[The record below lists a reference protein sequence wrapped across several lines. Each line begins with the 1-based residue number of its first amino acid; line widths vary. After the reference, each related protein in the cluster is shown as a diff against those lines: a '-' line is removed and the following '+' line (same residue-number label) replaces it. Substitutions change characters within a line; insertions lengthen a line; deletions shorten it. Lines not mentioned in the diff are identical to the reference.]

1 MRLLFFVITFI
12 CFSFQSEGKWK
23 SNLPAG
29 LEWNSYDDSYLIKI
43 RYGYEQRRV
52 LAFEQLRSKPLVREA
67 VIPPIFPDGSNFS
80 RGYSYSLV
88 DFALKCFWLNEQI
101 DAANEALLENAN
113 YYIGYPVAYKDKDSF
128 YWAADELCRILE
140 YFGSRG
146 TIRAGLVTKETEERI
161 FLMMWQ
167 YSKMQSKVTRAE
179 YKISKTWYVEE
190 SENHHIQRFY
200 AAWHFAM
207 FLKENSLYKDLRYD
221 DGFTA
226 AEHFA
231 AWNDY
236 IKQWIPERARKGLFV
251 EMANDGYGL
260 ETLKGVYNFYDFADD
275 PQLRQLSGKL
285 LDLYWAAWAQEQ
297 LSGVRGGGK
306 SRIYPDGSS
315 HGRTAF
321 WKMAWYYLGI
331 NEMTKP
337 EGNLL
342 TLITS
347 TYRMPLVVMD
357 IALDAAGRGDYE
369 IVQRNPGLAEGGFYT
384 PKPNYHL
391 QENGGVIRY
400 SYCSP
405 NFIMGSLAC
414 EARRYEDWVMISS
427 QNRWM
432 GIIYNKNPDARIF
445 PLCKTGEDERA
456 YNQMWA
462 VQKNGTMIVQKLKN
476 QLHSRGAGEMQVW
489 ISKQGLSSPV
499 ENKGWVFVDCGKSFT
514 AIKPV
519 NGGYKWLNK
528 KAGKWMVCKDQYTPI
543 IFEVVPKSAYPS
555 MSAFQGK
562 IIANNYSLQNN
573 ILHYNSLDGNL
584 LTLPTDYKG
593 LPSVNGKEVNLAPD
607 LVWDSPFIASTFNS
621 GIVKIQKGDR
631 TLNLDFLENSQPQSA
646 PLNTSG
652 KIPQELAAST
662 KAILLDATQAKGG
675 EFIQTDRE
683 TAAVLFPATAPVND
697 KITWAIDGSLP
708 VGLWQVDLDF
718 YQPESSFSPNQI
730 LRFEGEDGEKLATL
744 DLYYSG
750 FTKGTYTRSIGFYSS
765 RSVSAIALV
774 KNAQRNVN
782 TVAVRSIRILPAT
795 YTSLEKLQSVFQLPV
810 SGQQV
815 ALPFPLQSG
824 VYVVNSAKPI
834 ALNWIS
840 PEGNAFATPLNS
852 EVRVFIDQ
860 SIQPSVIS
868 GEPVAFIQLTHYPT
882 SISPDMTSAGN
893 FPLTGVVDS
902 TKNETRTLKLIGYRG
917 SEMPKVDLFPS
928 GKSMAVVTS
937 WDDGQAMDV
946 QVMECLSKYGMKG
959 TFYMN
964 RGSAM
969 NTRLDELEAKGM
981 EIGSHS
987 WSHPPFYNSS
997 PDRCLAEAV
1006 EMRRYLEKILG
1017 HPVISFSYP
1026 FVYQPAYDAGG
1037 DYVLRSLRQAGYWSG
1052 RTTTTGDNRIDSIP
1066 EPLAMRPNFHFK
1078 VGAAKTQEKLDEL
1091 LQKPGS
1097 ILYLWG
1103 HSYELA
1109 GDGTKILEEVL
1120 ASVANHP
1127 EVWYA
1132 TLGELM
1138 TWQFTRNHLQIEQAS
1153 TKGGGKS
1160 FTLKMPW
1167 LHPWLQKL
1175 PLSLTVPDGVT
1186 EVLWQGKLI
1195 PVVNRRVQLVW

>member
-1 MRLLFFVITFI
+1 
-12 CFSFQSEGKWK
+12 
-23 SNLPAG
+23 
-29 LEWNSYDDSYLIKI
+29 
-43 RYGYEQRRV
+43 
-52 LAFEQLRSKPLVREA
+52 
-67 VIPPIFPDGSNFS
+67 
-80 RGYSYSLV
+80 
-88 DFALKCFWLNEQI
+88 
-101 DAANEALLENAN
+101 
-113 YYIGYPVAYKDKDSF
+113 
-128 YWAADELCRILE
+128 
-140 YFGSRG
+140 
-146 TIRAGLVTKETEERI
+146 
-161 FLMMWQ
+161 
-167 YSKMQSKVTRAE
+167 
-179 YKISKTWYVEE
+179 
-190 SENHHIQRFY
+190 
-200 AAWHFAM
+200 
-207 FLKENSLYKDLRYD
+207 
-221 DGFTA
+221 
-226 AEHFA
+226 
-231 AWNDY
+231 
-236 IKQWIPERARKGLFV
+236 
-251 EMANDGYGL
+251 
-260 ETLKGVYNFYDFADD
+260 
-275 PQLRQLSGKL
+275 
-285 LDLYWAAWAQEQ
+285 
-297 LSGVRGGGK
+297 
-306 SRIYPDGSS
+306 
-315 HGRTAF
+315 
-321 WKMAWYYLGI
+321 
-331 NEMTKP
+331 
-337 EGNLL
+337 
-342 TLITS
+342 
-347 TYRMPLVVMD
+347 MPLVVMD

-369 IVQRNPGLAEGGFYT
+369 IVQRNLGLAEDGFYT
-384 PKPNYHL
+384 PKPSYHL
-391 QENGGVIRY
+391 LGNGGLLRY
-400 SYCSP
+400 SYCTP

-543 IFEVVPKSAYPS
+543 IFEVVPKPAYPS

-730 LRFEGEDGEKLATL
+730 LRFEGGDGEKLATL

-795 YTSLEKLQSVFQLPV
+795 YASLEKLQSVFQLPV

-1078 VGAAKTQEKLDEL
+1078 VGAAKTKEKLDEL

-1120 ASVANHP
+1120 ASLANHP

-1186 EVLWQGKLI
+1186 EVLWQGKPI